1 MQSACGLS
9 ERRSCAL
16 AGISRSVVQYE
27 RRPDPVDLVAR
38 LKALAAERPRF
49 GYRRLHILLIR
60 EGWAIN
66 RKRVLRIY
74 QELGLQVRRKKRKQV
89 ARASRRPKVVP
100 SRRGESWSMDFMSDA
115 FTDGRV
121 FRVFNVVDDLTR
133 EAVVME
139 VGVSLTA
146 PRIIRALDRAIEERG
161 RPQRLTMDNGPEFT
175 SRALDAWAYER
186 GIELHFIRPG
196 KPVEN
201 ANVESFN
208 GSVREECLNQHCFRD
223 VAEAE
228 AIIEDWRVDYN
239 EVRPHSSLGQQAP
252 AEYAA
257 SLGPEGYPSGPTG
270 QAAACPKP
278 LTPKKR

>member
-1 MQSACGLS
+1 
-9 ERRSCAL
+9 
-16 AGISRSVVQYE
+16 
-27 RRPDPVDLVAR
+27 
-38 LKALAAERPRF
+38 
-49 GYRRLHILLIR
+49 
-60 EGWAIN
+60 
-66 RKRVLRIY
+66 LRIY
-74 QELGLQVRRKKRKQV
+74 QEHGLQVRRKKRKQA

-100 SRRGESWSMDFMSDA
+100 SRRSESWSMDFMSDG

-121 FRVFNVVDDLTR
+121 FRVFNAVDDLTR

-161 RPQRLTMDNGPEFT
+161 KPQRLTMDNGPEFT
-175 SRALDAWAYER
+175 SRALDAWACER

-201 ANVESFN
+201 AYVESFN

-223 VAEAE
+223 VQEAE

-239 EVRPHSSLGQQAP
+239 EVRPHSSLGQQTP
-252 AEYAA
+252 AEFAA

-270 QAAACPKP
+270 QAAACLKP
-278 LTPKKR
+278 TTQQRR